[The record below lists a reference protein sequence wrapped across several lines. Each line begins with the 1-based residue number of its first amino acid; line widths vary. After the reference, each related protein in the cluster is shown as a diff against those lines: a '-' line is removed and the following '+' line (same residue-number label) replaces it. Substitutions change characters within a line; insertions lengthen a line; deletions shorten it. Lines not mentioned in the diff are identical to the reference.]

1 MAFVMAIQT
10 RRIAACELV
19 AMRII
24 VATYALSRDGCEPL
38 YPCVRISRMARLA
51 LHGNVGAVQRV

>member
-1 MAFVMAIQT
+1 MVLIMAIKT
-10 RRIAACELV
+10 GRVAAFELV
-19 AMRII
+19 AVRII
-24 VATYALSRDGCEPL
+24 VATYTLARDGYKSL